1 MCVCAQLFSHVWLFA
16 APWNVVC
23 QPPLSMECSKHEY
36 WSGLSFP
43 TPVDLLNPGIK
54 PASLGSLSLA
64 GRFFT
69 ASATWEAHSGYTNLH
84 SHRQCRRI
92 PFSPHLLQHLLFA
105 EFYMMTILTDVR
117 WYLTVLWFCISLLI
131 NQPYVH
137 FFGEMSIRSFAHFSI
152 GYLFFYWIVVSVCI
166 FWKLLITSFLNNFNQ
181 FVRDLFILFI
191 ISFAAHKFINLFT
204 CCFYLL
210 TLETDLRKYWYNLC
224 QRMFCQCSFLGIL

>member
-23 QPPLSMECSKHEY
+23 QPPLSMEFSKHEY

-54 PASLGSLSLA
+54 PASLGSLALA

-137 FFGEMSIRSFAHFSI
+137 FFGEVESAVETNSIWVGPVSLVDVNSVMMRQR
-152 GYLFFYWIVVSVCI
+152 YWSTPVREKLSPLSS
-166 FWKLLITSFLNNFNQ
+166 KLLIHL
-181 FVRDLFILFI
+181 
-191 ISFAAHKFINLFT
+191 K
-204 CCFYLL
+204 
-210 TLETDLRKYWYNLC
+210 
-224 QRMFCQCSFLGIL
+224 G